1 MIRRLLP
8 AFALAATL
16 GLVGAAGISYASAAP
31 PREPGQWAPIG
42 LTLAGAE
49 TAAAQP
55 ERLRTAPID
64 QAGWTARK
72 QRVRLPNG
80 IELAYVELGN
90 PEGRPVLLL
99 HGYTDTSRVW
109 SIVAPYLADHRLLI
123 PDQRGH
129 GASSAP
135 DCCYAMSDFA
145 NDARLFL
152 DALGVGRT
160 AIVGSSMGS
169 MVAQVFAAEYPGRVD
184 RIALAGSTAL
194 VPIRRG
200 DWLWTN
206 TSRLRTP
213 ISSNVEF
220 LREFSPSASPTPVDP
235 VFVRYFDDEM
245 AAVAPHVWRAVMRE
259 LLDVPIGRYA
269 PDISADVLIL
279 SGGRDPLFPAEHH
292 RALVAAYPGAQA
304 HVFAD
309 LGHNLVVERPQ
320 EVGPVLAAF
329 LRR

>member
-1 MIRRLLP
+1 MIRSLLP

-16 GLVGAAGISYASAAP
+16 GLLGAAGISYASAAE
-31 PREPGQWAPIG
+31 PRQASEWAPIG
-42 LTLAGAE
+42 LSLGGAE
-49 TAAAQP
+49 IAAAQP
-55 ERLRTAPID
+55 EQARPAPVD
-64 QAGWTARK
+64 QAGWAARK

-90 PEGRPVLLL
+90 PAGRPVLLL
-99 HGYTDTSRVW
+99 HGYTDSSRVW
-109 SIVAPYLADHRLLI
+109 SIVAPWLADYRLLI

-135 DCCYAMSDFA
+135 DCCYAMSEFA

-152 DALGVGRT
+152 DALDVDR
-160 AIVGSSMGS
+160 ASIVGSSMGS

-194 VPIRRG
+194 VPVRRG

-235 VFVRYFDDEM
+235 VFVRHFDAEM

-269 PDISADVLIL
+269 ADINADVLIL
-279 SGGRDPLFPAEHH
+279 SGGRDPLFPPDHH
-292 RALVAAYPGAQA
+292 RALVQAYPRAEA

-309 LGHNLVVERPQ
+309 LGHNLVVERPH

>member
-1 MIRRLLP
+1 MMRATLS
-8 AFALAATL
+8 ALALVATL
-16 GLVGAAGISYASAAP
+16 GIVGAAGISYASATP
-31 PREPGQWAPIG
+31 PPEANEWVPIG
-42 LTLAGAE
+42 LPLAAAG
-49 TAAAQP
+49 AAAQP
-55 ERLRTAPID
+55 ERARPAAID
-64 QAGWTARK
+64 QAGWAARK

-90 PEGRPVLLL
+90 PAGRPVLLL

-109 SIVAPYLADHRLLI
+109 SIVAPWLQHHRLLI

-129 GASSAP
+129 GDSSAP
-135 DCCYAMSDFA
+135 DCCYALSDLA

-152 DALGVGRT
+152 DALDVER
-160 AIVGSSMGS
+160 ASIVGSSMGS

-184 RIALAGSTAL
+184 RIVLSGSTAL
-194 VPIRRG
+194 APVRRG

-213 ISSNVEF
+213 ISANVEF

-235 VFVRYFDDEM
+235 TFVRYFDAEM

-259 LLDVPIGRYA
+259 LVDVPIGRYA
-269 PDISADVLIL
+269 PDVQADVVIL
-279 SGGRDPLFPAEHH
+279 SGARDPLFPPEHH

-304 HVFAD
+304 HVFPD
-309 LGHNLVVERPQ
+309 LGHNLVVERPH

>member
-1 MIRRLLP
+1 MIRSLLP
-8 AFALAATL
+8 SIALAATL
-16 GLVGAAGISYASAAP
+16 GLLGAAGISYASAAP
-31 PREPGQWAPIG
+31 PRQPGEWVPIG
-42 LTLAGAE
+42 LTLGGTE
-49 TAAAQP
+49 IAAAQP
-55 ERLRTAPID
+55 VQARPAPVD
-64 QAGWTARK
+64 QASWTARK

-90 PEGRPVLLL
+90 PAGRPVLLL

-129 GASSAP
+129 GESSAP
-135 DCCYAMSDFA
+135 ACCYAMSEFA
-145 NDARLFL
+145 DDARLFL
-152 DALGVGRT
+152 DALEIERT
-160 AIVGSSMGS
+160 SIVGSSMGS
-169 MVAQVFAAEYPGRVD
+169 MVAQVFAAEYPDRVD
-184 RIALAGSTAL
+184 RIVLSGSTAL
-194 VPIRRG
+194 APVTRG

-213 ISSNVEF
+213 ISSNAEF

-235 VFVRYFDDEM
+235 VFVRYFDAEM

-259 LLDVPIGRYA
+259 LLDVPVGRYA

-279 SGGRDPLFPAEHH
+279 SGGRDPLFPPEHH
-292 RALVAAYPGAQA
+292 RALVAAYPRAEA
-304 HVFAD
+304 RIFAD
-309 LGHNLVVERPQ
+309 LGHNLVVERPY

>member
-1 MIRRLLP
+1 MIRSFLL
-8 AFALAATL
+8 ALVLAATL
-16 GLVGAAGISYASAAP
+16 GLVGAVGITYAAAAP
-31 PREPGQWAPIG
+31 PRPAGQWAPIG
-42 LTLAGAE
+42 LSLAGTE
-49 TAAAQP
+49 TATAVQPAQARP
-55 ERLRTAPID
+55 TPLD

-72 QRVRLPNG
+72 QRVQLPNG

-90 PEGRPVLLL
+90 PRGRPVLLL

-109 SIVAPYLADHRLLI
+109 SIVAPYLADHRLII

-152 DALGVGRT
+152 DALDVDR
-160 AIVGSSMGS
+160 ASIVGSSMGS

-184 RIALAGSTAL
+184 RIVLSGSTAL
-194 VPIRRG
+194 APVTRG

-206 TSRLRTP
+206 TSSLRTP

-220 LREFSPSASPTPVDP
+220 LREFSPSASPTAVDP
-235 VFVRYFDDEM
+235 VFVRYFDAEM

-259 LLDVPIGRYA
+259 LLDVPVGRYA

-279 SGGRDPLFPAEHH
+279 SGGRDPFFPAEHH
-292 RALVAAYPGAQA
+292 RALVAAYPRAQA
-304 HVFAD
+304 HVFPD
-309 LGHNLVVERPQ
+309 LGHNLVVERPD

-329 LRR
+329 LR